1 MNRTDRLYALAE
13 ELRRV
18 GPAGT
23 TSTRLARLFEV
34 SARTVKRDVSALQQ
48 AGLPVAA
55 QAGLG
60 GGYVLEASV
69 GLPPVNF
76 TPAQAVALALAVR
89 ALPPGS
95 PFGTDA
101 DAARAKV
108 LDALPPD
115 ARRRADALA
124 ARVWSRPAPA
134 EGPGAEVLRA
144 VEESLDR
151 SRVLA
156 IEYGGV
162 GRLGESSADRA
173 DRARAH
179 GRPLVPR
186 RVVPAA
192 RRRPL
197 VPPRPGRARRPDARA
212 LRPAPGRV
220 RRRAA
225 AGCPPGLGPPVGPPP
240 RRRDARRVWVPTGR
254 LALPG
259 QTGHSS
265 ESMSGSPTNRG
276 TDGRA

>member
-1 MNRTDRLYALAE
+1 MMGTMNRTDRLYALAE

-23 TSTRLARLFEV
+23 TSARLARLFEV

-95 PFGTDA
+95 PFGADA

-124 ARVWSRPAPA
+124 ARVWSRSASADGPPA
-134 EGPGAEVLRA
+134 GVLRA

-151 SRVLA
+151 SLVVA
-156 IEYGGV
+156 IEYGSSNGSV
-162 GRLGESSADRA
+162 SRRRIEPVLLARTGGAWYLVAWCRLREDLRWFRLDRVLRA
-173 DRARAH
+173 DLTPERYE
-179 GRPLVPR
+179 
-186 RVVPAA
+186 
-192 RRRPL
+192 
-197 VPPRPGRARRPDARA
+197 PRPVASVGEPPPDASPVSA
-212 LRPAPGRV
+212 RPSD
-220 RRRAA
+220 
-225 AGCPPGLGPPVGPPP
+225 PPV
-240 RRRDARRVWVPTGR
+240 A
-254 LALPG
+254 
-259 QTGHSS
+259 
-265 ESMSGSPTNRG
+265 
-276 TDGRA
+276 

>member
-23 TSTRLARLFEV
+23 TSSRLARLFEV
-34 SARTVKRDVSALQQ
+34 SGRTVKRDVSALQQ
-48 AGLPVAA
+48 AGVPVTA

-60 GGYVLEASV
+60 GGYVLDASV

-151 SRVLA
+151 SWVLA
-156 IEYGGV
+156 IAYEASDGSLSHRRIEPIVLARTGGRWYLV
-162 GRLGESSADRA
+162 AWCRLRVDVRWFRLDRVMRA
-173 DRARAH
+173 DLTPEH
-179 GRPLVPR
+179 YD
-186 RVVPAA
+186 
-192 RRRPL
+192 
-197 VPPRPGRARRPDARA
+197 PRPVASVGEPPPDARPVSA
-212 LRPAPGRV
+212 RPSDRPA
-220 RRRAA
+220 
-225 AGCPPGLGPPVGPPP
+225 
-240 RRRDARRVWVPTGR
+240 
-254 LALPG
+254 
-259 QTGHSS
+259 
-265 ESMSGSPTNRG
+265 GS
-276 TDGRA
+276 

>member
-48 AGLPVAA
+48 AGLPVTA

-134 EGPGAEVLRA
+134 EGPGPEVLRA
-144 VEESLDR
+144 VEASLDR
-151 SRVLA
+151 SRVVA
-156 IEYGGV
+156 IEYEAADGSVSRRRIEPIVLARTGGRWYV
-162 GRLGESSADRA
+162 VAWCRTRLDVRWFRLDRVVRA
-173 DRARAH
+173 DLT
-179 GRPLVPR
+179 PEQFD
-186 RVVPAA
+186 
-192 RRRPL
+192 
-197 VPPRPGRARRPDARA
+197 PRPVASVGEPPPDARPVSA
-212 LRPAPGRV
+212 RPSDPGE
-220 RRRAA
+220 A
-225 AGCPPGLGPPVGPPP
+225 
-240 RRRDARRVWVPTGR
+240 
-254 LALPG
+254 
-259 QTGHSS
+259 
-265 ESMSGSPTNRG
+265 
-276 TDGRA
+276 

>member
-13 ELRRV
+13 ELRRA

-48 AGLPVAA
+48 AGLPVTA

-60 GGYVLEASV
+60 GGYVLEASM

-124 ARVWSRPAPA
+124 ARVWSRAVPAQ
-134 EGPGAEVLRA
+134 GPGPEVLRA

-151 SRVLA
+151 SWVLA
-156 IEYGGV
+156 IEYEASDARVTRRRIEPIVLARTGGLWYLIAWC
-162 GRLGESSADRA
+162 RLRA
-173 DRARAH
+173 DVRWFR
-179 GRPLVPR
+179 LD
-186 RVVPAA
+186 RVVRADLTPEHYEPRPVASVGEPPADARPVSARPSDPAA
-192 RRRPL
+192 WP
-197 VPPRPGRARRPDARA
+197 
-212 LRPAPGRV
+212 
-220 RRRAA
+220 
-225 AGCPPGLGPPVGPPP
+225 
-240 RRRDARRVWVPTGR
+240 
-254 LALPG
+254 
-259 QTGHSS
+259 
-265 ESMSGSPTNRG
+265 
-276 TDGRA
+276 